1 MTHRSDSTGTPAPP
15 PSDIDAE
22 KTVLRA
28 VLLSADALADIVG
41 VLQTSDFYR
50 PAHALIYEAALQI
63 YADGDRPDPARVSA
77 ALAAAGKLEAVGGE
91 PYLSSL
97 AAKGSGRGWN
107 RAADRVQALSV
118 LRRTKE
124 AAAHVESLAS
134 EGDPEDVDRIADIA
148 QAEMLAATVRSREGL
163 PPAYS
168 LGEIMEGALDEV
180 EFVGS
185 RSGGNPAGIL
195 TGFTD
200 LDSLTNGFRPGHL
213 IVLAARPAMGTS
225 TLALNF
231 LRNTAI
237 THGIPAAL
245 FTYESDRTEVGLR
258 ILAAEVRVALHH
270 MRSGTMTDD
279 DWVRLAR
286 RMPQV
291 SEAPLYI
298 QDDGWPTF
306 TALRAQCRRLVSQ
319 RDIRLIVVDNL
330 QMLTYGTR
338 PLGSR
343 YEEISEISRCLKLL
357 ARELRIPIIA
367 LSKSNRGAEQR
378 TDKKPMLTDLR
389 DSGALEDNADMVLL
403 LHREDAY
410 EKESPRAGQADLII
424 AKHRQ
429 GPTATITVAFQGHY
443 SRFVDMAYTPPRP
456 PTSATVFPQA
466 DHESSE
472 VKSEQESP

>member
-1 MTHRSDSTGTPAPP
+1 MTNRDGSLGEPVPP
-15 PSDIDAE
+15 PSDIAAE

-28 VLLSADALADIVG
+28 VLLSVDTLADVVEI
-41 VLQTSDFYR
+41 LQTHDFYH
-50 PAHALIYEAALQI
+50 PAHALIYEAVLRI

-77 ALAAAGKLEAVGGE
+77 ALAAAGKLEAAGGE

-97 AAKGSGRGWN
+97 TGKGSGQGWN
-107 RAADRVQALSV
+107 RAAEQVQALAL

-134 EGDPEDVDRIADIA
+134 EGSPEDIDRIADIA

-168 LGEIMEGALDEV
+168 LGEVMEEALDEA
-180 EFVGS
+180 ESVGS
-185 RSGGNPAGIL
+185 RSGTPAGIP

-200 LDSLTNGFRPGHL
+200 LDALTGGLRPGHL
-213 IVLAARPAMGTS
+213 AVLAARPAMGTS
-225 TLALNF
+225 TLAVDF
-231 LRNTAI
+231 LRCAAI
-237 THGIPAAL
+237 SHNIPAAL
-245 FTYESDRTEVGLR
+245 FTYESDRKEVGHR
-258 ILAAEVRVALHH
+258 IISAEARVALHH

-286 RMPQV
+286 RMPDV
-291 SEAPLYI
+291 SAAPLYI
-298 QDDGWPTF
+298 QDDGWPTL

-319 RDIRLIVVDNL
+319 RDIRLIVVDNV

-343 YEEISEISRCLKLL
+343 YEEISEISRGLKLL
-357 ARELRIPIIA
+357 AKELKVPIVAI
-367 LSKSNRGAEQR
+367 SKINRGPEQR
-378 TDKKPMLTDLR
+378 IDKKPMLSDLR
-389 DSGALEDNADMVLL
+389 DSGALEDNADLVIL

-410 EKESPRAGQADLII
+410 ERDSPRAGEADLII
-424 AKHRQ
+424 PKHRQ

-443 SRFVDMAYTPPRP
+443 SRFVDMGYDPARSTTAASPEG
-456 PTSATVFPQA
+456 Q
-466 DHESSE
+466 
-472 VKSEQESP
+472 KQE